1 MTLSKFNEIKSL
13 SNLEIFNLIKEIE
26 NDLLKLKFKKV
37 NGQPFKSHEIKLK
50 KCKLA
55 QLKTLLTSRLYILE
69 KKQLKTL
76 KSLITN

>member
-1 MTLSKFNEIKSL
+1 MNLSKFNEIKSL
-13 SNLEIFNLIKEIE
+13 SNLEIFNLIKQIE

-37 NGQPFKSHEIKLK
+37 NGQPFKSHEIRLK

-55 QLKTLLTSRLYILE
+55 QLKTLLTSRLYLLE

-76 KSLITN
+76 KSLIKN